1 MFMLDIIVDRE
12 YQLAYVTLGAGEF
25 KRTICI
31 NNSLNIDV
39 DLDDRVIGVEF
50 FNGLSYSASELLQ
63 DYPHLAKNVLESVI
77 SARNADCPNLN
88 ARY

>member
-50 FNGLSYSASELLQ
+50 LSFNGLSYSASELLQ

-77 SARNADCPNLN
+77 SAQEMLI
-88 ARY
+88 ARI